1 MSDLY
6 ARRMDAYVYVRAEPG
21 KVPEVL
27 AGVSSK
33 QGVRRGVAVVGA
45 WDLLVHAEGPDLSTI
60 ARVVLSDIHQLPG
73 VLATTTAP
81 VVPPDR
87 IGVTGFGG
95 PKPPPIVPN
104 ACYVHIKA
112 QAGAAASIAERLGDL
127 DDVAGVAVLGG
138 EWDLLACV
146 AHPWEIGSG
155 IIIEHVHPIP
165 GVVATNTLVSLAYEE
180 PDDDRDQFSAW
191 N

>member
-1 MSDLY
+1 
-6 ARRMDAYVYVRAEPG
+6 MDAYVYVRAEPG
-21 KVPEVL
+21 KVGDVL
-27 AGVSSK
+27 AGLSTK
-33 QGVRRGVAVVGA
+33 QGVRRAVVVVGG
-45 WDLLVHAEGPDLSTI
+45 WDLLVHAEGPDVATI
-60 ARVVLSDIHQLPG
+60 AKVVLTEIHHLPG

-81 VVPPDR
+81 IVPPDR

-104 ACYVHIKA
+104 ACYVHIRA
-112 QAGAAASIAERLGDL
+112 ETGAAAGIAERLGDL
-127 DDVAGVAVLGG
+127 EDVAGVAVLGG

-155 IIIEHVHPIP
+155 VIIEQVHPIP
-165 GVVATNTLVSLAYEE
+165 GIVATSTLVSLAYEE
-180 PDDDRDQFSAW
+180 SDEDRDQFSAW

>member
-1 MSDLY
+1 
-6 ARRMDAYVYVRAEPG
+6 MDAYVYVRAEAG

-33 QGVRRGVAVVGA
+33 QGIRRGVVVVGA
-45 WDLLVHAEGPDLSTI
+45 WDLLVHAEGSDLSTI

-127 DDVAGVAVLGG
+127 EDVAGVAVLGG
-138 EWDLLACV
+138 EWDLLACI
-146 AHPWEIGSG
+146 AQPWEIGSG
-155 IIIEHVHPIP
+155 VIIEQVHPIP
-165 GVVATNTLVSLAYEE
+165 GIVSTSTLVSIAYQE
-180 PDDDRDQFSAW
+180 PDEDRDQFSTW
-191 N
+191 S